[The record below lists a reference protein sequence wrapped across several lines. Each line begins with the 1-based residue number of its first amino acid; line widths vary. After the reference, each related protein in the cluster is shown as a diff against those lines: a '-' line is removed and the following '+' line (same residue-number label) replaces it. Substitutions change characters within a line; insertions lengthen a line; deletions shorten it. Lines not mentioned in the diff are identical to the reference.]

1 MPDGHQVGGN
11 CAVTSFVGSSADLGT
26 DEHNKKRHN
35 LVRILILLMYGAL
48 VFLGGAVVIL

>member
-1 MPDGHQVGGN
+1 MGGN